1 MLWQQSVLGSLK
13 IRRTPMIPFPAEEV
27 LPMMAM
33 MFLRLGVPAMIILM
47 MGVLAQR
54 FERVQM

>member
-1 MLWQQSVLGSLK
+1 M
-13 IRRTPMIPFPAEEV
+13 MPFPSEEV

-33 MFLRLGVPAMIILM
+33 MFLRLGVPAMIILVL
-47 MGVLAQR
+47 GVLAQR